1 MKLADQILIS
11 REGKTYRA
19 DLQTLSSVMLLNE
32 DYKTLLN
39 KLDELSAS
47 IEKLT
52 SDFNDLAYSKSEMRS
67 TFSTIEQISGLTA
80 NALYVLSST
89 AKAETDKL
97 VSKAALSAWE
107 KTTSEESF
115 GRLRRGYEDAI
126 ELVVADPIESDKL
139 KDFSNWRNIEYS
151 DVAP

>member
-19 DLQTLSSVMLLNE
+19 DLQALSSVMLLNE
-32 DYKTLLN
+32 DHKALLN
-39 KLDELSAS
+39 KLDEISAS

-67 TFSTIEQISGLTA
+67 TFSTIEQISGLTD